1 MSTHTP
7 GPWTIEKYT
16 GHPHIE
22 IWTNNNRPQRIAYM
36 QDHLPEVEADAQL
49 IASAPELLAAL
60 EATLIPLM
68 RLGDFIGNT
77 DSGGASGLGAFDR
90 CAIIGQVR
98 DAIDKAKAEGRE
110 GE

>member
-49 IASAPELLAAL
+49 IAAAPELLEALYKIDANAA
-60 EATLIPLM
+60 ESAEWIRRVT
-68 RLGDFIGNT
+68 R
-77 DSGGASGLGAFDR
+77 A
-90 CAIIGQVR
+90 AI
-98 DAIDKAKAEGRE
+98 AKAEGRE
-110 GE
+110 GEWSQ

>member
-1 MSTHTP
+1 MNTHTP
-7 GPWTIEKYT
+7 GPWTVG
-16 GHPHIE
+16 GHPRDNSGTDWRE
-22 IWTNNNRPQRIAYM
+22 ILAPSDFGPQYLGQALKENAKLM
-36 QDHLPEVEADAQL
+36 AA
-49 IASAPELLAAL
+49 APELLAAL
-60 EATLIPLM
+60 EATLIPLE

-98 DAIDKAKAEGRE
+98 DAIDKAKTEGRQ